1 MAIEK
6 TYSMLKPDA
15 VRNHHIGEIVSRIER
30 AGLVIERMELANVT
44 PEQAAAN
51 YAEHEGK
58 PFYNGLIEYI
68 TSGPVV
74 KMVCSILEGED
85 AIHRYRELMGA
96 TNPAEAAPGTIRGD
110 FGLIMDENVIHGSD
124 SPESAEREIGIFF
137 GA

>member
-1 MAIEK
+1 MIER
-6 TYSMLKPDA
+6 TLSLIKPDA
-15 VRNHHIGEIVSRIER
+15 VQRNLTGEILAMIQG
-30 AGLVIERMELANVT
+30 AGLKVVALKMIHMTKAQAEGFYAVHRER
-44 PEQAAAN
+44 
-51 YAEHEGK
+51 
-58 PFYNGLIEYI
+58 PFFDSLTDYMS
-68 TSGPVV
+68 SGPV
-74 KMVCSILEGED
+74 VCSILEGED